1 MKLFSHY
8 MPTTLA
14 DNLAY
19 TQLFCIKVYMHHGLT
34 YRNYANKTQ
43 DPI

>member
-1 MKLFSHY
+1 

-19 TQLFCIKVYMHHGLT
+19 TQLFCVKVYIHHG
-34 YRNYANKTQ
+34 Q
-43 DPI
+43 MC